1 MEKEF
6 EKAHKEE
13 YLETINYESTKNEL
27 SCSLDIFIRSVD
39 NGDVTTYVFNF

>member
-13 YLETINYESTKNEL
+13 YLETINYESIKNEL
-27 SCSLDIFIRSVD
+27 SCSVDIFIRSLD
-39 NGDVTTYVFNF
+39 NGDVATYVFNF